1 VGFVFQRFGTLQL
14 RGRDA
19 TVEAFA
25 VERLPQALPTKR
37 LKNVH
42 YASTLAAVRR
52 SSDLPAV
59 RTGSECRLSFE
70 ALNL

>member
-1 VGFVFQRFGTLQL
+1 LFSEIWDLFKL

-19 TVEAFA
+19 TVEASA

-42 YASTLAAVRR
+42 
-52 SSDLPAV
+52 
-59 RTGSECRLSFE
+59 
-70 ALNL
+70 